1 MTQKLP
7 AICKS
12 LQNRKEKNR
21 KQGTIRVIKRWVCEL
36 SPKSWTSKKGPEA
49 VHEEASDKW
58 HRRSAGVILFKF
70 HR

>member
-1 MTQKLP
+1 MIDEFFLCY
-7 AICKS
+7 ICK
-12 LQNRKEKNR
+12 QK
-21 KQGTIRVIKRWVCEL
+21 IKRWVCEL